1 MDFPKTK
8 GGLWAHTKTSEK
20 QPDVKGHVEITR
32 DVLRMFVNQAKAGV
46 GDIKIQIAGWDRTAQ
61 SNGQRYIYLTGE
73 AYVPKEHQ
81 DAVLAAASDSNES
94 VPPPPPPSQPPPID
108 SGKDPWD

>member
-1 MDFPKTK
+1 MEFPKTK
-8 GGLWAHTKTSEK
+8 GGLWSHEKTSEK

-32 DVLRMFVNQAKAGV
+32 DVLRMLVNQAKAGV

-61 SNGQRYIYLTGE
+61 SNGQRYVYLTGE
-73 AYVPKEHQ
+73 AWVAKENQ
-81 DAVLAAASDSNES
+81 DAVAAAAASASNDA
-94 VPPPPPPSQPPPID
+94 PPPPPPVD